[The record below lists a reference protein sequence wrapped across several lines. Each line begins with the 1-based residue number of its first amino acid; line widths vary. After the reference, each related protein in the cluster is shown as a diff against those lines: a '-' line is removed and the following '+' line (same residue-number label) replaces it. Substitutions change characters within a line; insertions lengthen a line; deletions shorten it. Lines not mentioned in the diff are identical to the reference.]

1 MIPGAVKDASL
12 ARRELQHVADTVP
25 GQSRGR
31 TCAGRMDGIFEIMAL
46 FEHFLEP
53 GRRIGCEEQALL
65 VAAPK
70 VDIVKQREP
79 AEAKIAHGGIDRA
92 MQIAKGFSTLT
103 VRRKAR
109 EIIKAAAVFYPVRH
123 RRWKLVDRKSVGEGK
138 RVRVRVDLGG

>member
-1 MIPGAVKDASL
+1 MPNVLTTDS
-12 ARRELQHVADTVP
+12 
-25 GQSRGR
+25 
-31 TCAGRMDGIFEIMAL
+31 
-46 FEHFLEP
+46 
-53 GRRIGCEEQALL
+53 EEQALL

-79 AEAKIAHGGIDRA
+79 AEAKIAHGDIDRA

-123 RRWKLVDRKSVGEGK
+123 RRRKLVREETARPGLSGERHDYQDELRTIRNNLRLEWIAYDTLSAGK
-138 RVRVRVDLGG
+138 VS